1 LFIVAM
7 LAARSMIINLI
18 ETEFNIKKIEVFD
31 KSVQPFNEF
40 FNSKI
45 PEISYYQ
52 GYLDSVKAAEYVEG
66 VIRKYP
72 FVEQVYFYDINIT
85 NSDSIEAGIRYNRLL
100 IFPKNVISFHL
111 NEQNRFIAQPKQ
123 SEETRVFADDF

>member
-1 LFIVAM
+1 MAYNQLKYRKNFGLLIAFVILVTILFIVAM

-72 FVEQVYFYDINIT
+72 FV
-85 NSDSIEAGIRYNRLL
+85 
-100 IFPKNVISFHL
+100 
-111 NEQNRFIAQPKQ
+111 
-123 SEETRVFADDF
+123 